1 MSGINKVIL
10 IGHLGKDPEMR
21 YLEGGVSVTSFPL
34 ATSETFNKDGQK
46 VEQTEWHNIVMW
58 RGLADVAA
66 KFLQKG
72 KLVYIEGKLRT
83 RSFED
88 KEGIKRYTTEIVAEN
103 FTMLGRKSD
112 FEPDGNSRQ
121 TGKGP
126 TNRDTFHNNTAYR
139 RSSVLNPLNPIK
151 KAPRVI
157 GELFYLSNN
166 YLPPGGQWSFK
177 YWVNKVCKC
186 NVVPSPSNIP
196 CERLGYDISWN
207 CLLYLIS
214 SLISNSAFL

>member
-10 IGHLGKDPEMR
+10 VGHLGKDPEVR

-34 ATSETFNKDGQK
+34 ATSETFNKDGRK

-88 KEGIKRYTTEIVAEN
+88 KEGIKKYTTEVVAEN
-103 FTMLGRKSD
+103 FTLLGRKSD
-112 FEPDGNSRQ
+112 FEGETVKEVKTANGNMPDGM
-121 TGKGP
+121 
-126 TNRDTFHNNTAYR
+126 D
-139 RSSVLNPLNPIK
+139 IDD
-151 KAPRVI
+151 
-157 GELFYLSNN
+157 LS
-166 YLPPGGQWSFK
+166 
-177 YWVNKVCKC
+177 
-186 NVVPSPSNIP
+186 I
-196 CERLGYDISWN
+196 
-207 CLLYLIS
+207 
-214 SLISNSAFL
+214 

>member
-10 IGHLGKDPEMR
+10 VGHLGKDPEVR

-34 ATSETFNKDGQK
+34 ATSENYNKDGRK

-88 KEGIKRYTTEIVAEN
+88 KEGVKKYTTEVVAEN
-103 FTMLGRKSD
+103 FTLLGRKSD
-112 FEPDGNSRQ
+112 FENEFAPKQSM
-121 TGKGP
+121 K
-126 TNRDTFHNNTAYR
+126 
-139 RSSVLNPLNPIK
+139 SSDDEMFEDL
-151 KAPRVI
+151 
-157 GELFYLSNN
+157 
-166 YLPPGGQWSFK
+166 
-177 YWVNKVCKC
+177 
-186 NVVPSPSNIP
+186 
-196 CERLGYDISWN
+196 
-207 CLLYLIS
+207 
-214 SLISNSAFL
+214 

>member
-10 IGHLGKDPEMR
+10 IGHLGKDPELR
-21 YLEGGVSVTSFPL
+21 VLEGGVSVTSFPL

-58 RGLADVAA
+58 RGLAELAT

-88 KEGIKRYTTEIVAEN
+88 KGGIKKYTTEVVAEN

-112 FEPDGNSRQ
+112 FEADGIPRQ
-121 TGKGP
+121 LAKGP
-126 TNRDTFHNNTAYR
+126 TNGDTF
-139 RSSVLNPLNPIK
+139 SSNVT
-151 KAPRVI
+151 
-157 GELFYLSNN
+157 EDD
-166 YLPPGGQWSFK
+166 LPF
-177 YWVNKVCKC
+177 
-186 NVVPSPSNIP
+186 
-196 CERLGYDISWN
+196 
-207 CLLYLIS
+207 
-214 SLISNSAFL
+214 